1 MEIRN
6 KIQFMENSFYS
17 AKELEAIGFKSFG
30 ENVLLSKKASFYGES
45 EISFGS
51 NIRVDD
57 FCILSGRITIGNYVH
72 IGAGSYLFGGEKGIT
87 FDDFSGCSPHVCI
100 YATSDDYSGKSL
112 TNPTV
117 PDRFRNL
124 NEGPVIIEKYVII
137 GAGSVLLPS
146 VIVREGSAIGALS
159 LVDKSTEQ
167 WKIYFGSPAIPINNR
182 SKKILELEKEF
193 SEDIKANL
201 HT

>member
-1 MEIRN
+1 
-6 KIQFMENSFYS
+6 MENSFYS
-17 AKELEAIGFKSFG
+17 AKELKELGFKSFG

-51 NIRVDD
+51 NIRIDD
-57 FCILSGRITIGNYVH
+57 FCILSGKISLGNYVH
-72 IGAGSYLFGGEKGIT
+72 IGAGSFLFGGRRGIT
-87 FDDFSGCSPHVCI
+87 MEDYSGCSQNVCI

-112 TNPTV
+112 TNPTI
-117 PDRFRNL
+117 PDKYRNL
-124 NEGPVIIEKYVII
+124 NEGPVTIEKYVII

-159 LVDKSTEQ
+159 LVDKSTEK

-182 SKKILELEKEF
+182 NKKILELEKEF
-193 SEDIKANL
+193 LEDVKMHL
-201 HT
+201 HS

>member
-1 MEIRN
+1 
-6 KIQFMENSFYS
+6 MENSFYS
-17 AKELEAIGFKSFG
+17 AKELKELGFKSFG

-45 EISFGS
+45 EISFGN
-51 NIRVDD
+51 NIRIDD
-57 FCILSGRITIGNYVH
+57 FCILSGKVSLGNYVH
-72 IGAGSYLFGGEKGIT
+72 IGAGSYLFGGENGIT
-87 FDDFSGCSPHVCI
+87 MDDFSGCSQHVCI

-124 NEGPVIIEKYVII
+124 HEGAVTIEKYVII

-182 SKKILELEKEF
+182 NKKILELEKEF
-193 SEDIKANL
+193 LEDAKMHL

>member
-1 MEIRN
+1 
-6 KIQFMENSFYS
+6 MENSFYS
-17 AKELEAIGFKSFG
+17 AEELKALGFKYFG
-30 ENVLLSKKASFYGES
+30 GNVLLSKKASFYGES

-57 FCILSGRITIGNYVH
+57 FCILSGKISLGNYIH
-72 IGAGSYLFGGEKGIT
+72 IGAGSYLFGGENGIT
-87 FDDFSGCSPHVCI
+87 FDDFSGCSQHVCI

-117 PDRFRNL
+117 PDRYRKL
-124 NEGPVIIEKYVII
+124 NEGSVVIEKYVII

-146 VIVREGSAIGALS
+146 VTVREGAAIGALS

-167 WKIYFGSPAIPINNR
+167 WKIYFGTPAIPVNKRNKR
-182 SKKILELEKEF
+182 ILELEKEF
-193 SEDIKANL
+193 LEDTKLNL
-201 HT
+201 LFKHV